1 MIYSIGICSIYKTF
15 QNIILLSPKTY
26 YTMFFTKLFYYII
39 FSIQRGCNDN
49 FCICDLILFTYK

>member
-49 FCICDLILFTYK
+49 FCICDLI